1 VLNIHPGRRR
11 RVLTIALSAIV
22 VAGAAAPALAQ
33 ATAQI
38 PLQFDFQTP
47 GARSMGMGG
56 AFIGAADDASAAFTN
71 PAGLAFLTAA
81 GKRELTAEGRFSSI
95 ETPFLS
101 GGRISGSVTGKGIDT
116 VPNPIYGSDTD
127 REARPGFVSLLVPVK
142 GVVITVYRQE
152 MVGLENTFF
161 SDGVFERFTFAG
173 ITDDNNRE
181 IPLGGTRRI
190 QISSYGGSL
199 GYKFNDRV
207 AVGAGLAVNHFTLQ
221 SDFAR
226 FGFASSI
233 FGPVNRDIQSA
244 TATQTGDDIGI
255 SANAGLLVKVS
266 DRVQLAGTVRR
277 GARFE
282 FSQRD
287 RVFDAGLDLTR
298 TGHFKVPDVFGAGL
312 QWRVGDNT
320 RVLVDYD
327 RVQYS
332 QLKHDFIDIQSLS
345 SGRQDQIQVDDAN
358 ELHGGLEYQL
368 LRSGDAKPLAFRAG
382 AWFDPA
388 HAPRYNSTPAHDQL
402 DVLLSAALPGGPN
415 LVHYTFGAGVLLMNS
430 VELNGAADLSKR
442 TTAATVSIVLRF

>member
-1 VLNIHPGRRR
+1 M
-11 RVLTIALSAIV
+11 LSACLRRWQRSLAIV
-22 VAGAAAPALAQ
+22 AAVVVVGAARPALAQ
-33 ATAQI
+33 STAQI

-81 GKRELTAEGRFSSI
+81 GKRELTAEGRFTSI

-101 GGRISGSVTGKGIDT
+101 GGRISGAITGKGIDT
-116 VPNPIYGSDTD
+116 VPNPVYGSDTD
-127 REARPGFVSLLVPVK
+127 REGRPGFVSLLVPV
-142 GVVITVYRQE
+142 GPVVVTAYRQE

-181 IPLGGTRRI
+181 IPLGGTRAI
-190 QISSYGGSL
+190 HISSYGGSV
-199 GYKFNDRV
+199 GYKVTEQV
-207 AVGAGLAVNHFTLQ
+207 AVGVGLAVNHFTLQ

-244 TATQTGDDIGI
+244 TATQVGDDVGV
-255 SANAGLLVKVS
+255 SANVGVLVKLN
-266 DRVQLAGTVRR
+266 DRVQIAGTARR

-287 RVFDAGLDLTR
+287 RVPDAGLDLTR
-298 TGHFKVPDVFGAGL
+298 TGRFKVPDVFGAGL
-312 QWRVGDNT
+312 QWRAGENL

-345 SGRQDQIQVDDAN
+345 SGRQDQIRVDDGN
-358 ELHGGLEYQL
+358 EVHGGVEYQL

-388 HAPRYNSTPAHDQL
+388 HAPKYISTPAHDEL
-402 DVLLSAALPGGPN
+402 DVLLGAALPGGSN
-415 LVHYTFGAGVLLMNS
+415 LVHYAFGAGVLLINS
-430 VELNGAADLSKR
+430 VELNGAADLSSR
-442 TTAATVSIVLRF
+442 TTSVTASVVVRF

>member
-1 VLNIHPGRRR
+1 
-11 RVLTIALSAIV
+11 
-22 VAGAAAPALAQ
+22 
-33 ATAQI
+33 
-38 PLQFDFQTP
+38 
-47 GARSMGMGG
+47 MGMGG

-81 GKRELTAEGRFSSI
+81 GKREFTAEGRFSSV

-101 GGRISGSVTGKGIDT
+101 GGRISGAVTGNGIDT
-116 VPNPIYGSDTD
+116 VPNPIYGTDTD
-127 REARPGFVSLLVPVK
+127 REARPGFLSFLVPV
-142 GVVITVYRQE
+142 GPVVITGYRHE
-152 MVGLENTFF
+152 MVSLENTFF

-199 GYKFNDRV
+199 GYKVSEQV
-207 AVGAGLAVNHFTLQ
+207 AVGVGLAVNHFTLQ

-244 TATQTGDDIGI
+244 TATQTGDDLGL
-255 SANAGLLVKVS
+255 SANAGLLIKVNE
-266 DRVQLAGTVRR
+266 RVQVAGTVRR

-282 FSQRD
+282 FTQRD

-298 TGHFKVPDVFGAGL
+298 TGHFKVPDVWGAGL
-312 QWRVGDNT
+312 QWRVGENT

-327 RVQYS
+327 RVQYG

-345 SGRQDQIQVDDAN
+345 SGRQDQIELDDAN
-358 ELHGGLEYQL
+358 EVHGGIEYQW
-368 LRSGDAKPLAFRAG
+368 LRSGDAKPLAFRGG

-388 HAPRYNSTPAHDQL
+388 HAPRYISTPAHDQL
-402 DVLLSAALPGGPN
+402 DVLLSAALPGGAD
-415 LVHYTFGAGVLLMNS
+415 LVHYAFGAGVLLMNS
-430 VELNGAADLSKR
+430 LELNGAADVSKR
-442 TTAATVSIVLRF
+442 TTSATASVVLRF

>member
-1 VLNIHPGRRR
+1 
-11 RVLTIALSAIV
+11 
-22 VAGAAAPALAQ
+22 
-33 ATAQI
+33 
-38 PLQFDFQTP
+38 
-47 GARSMGMGG
+47 MGMGG

-95 ETPFLS
+95 ETPFLA
-101 GGRISGSVTGKGIDT
+101 GGRISGAVTGKGIDT

-127 REARPGFVSLLVPVK
+127 REGRPGFVSLLVPIK
-142 GVVITVYRQE
+142 QVVITVYRQE

-181 IPLGGTRRI
+181 IPLGGTRAI
-190 QISSYGGSL
+190 HISSYGGSV
-199 GYKFNDRV
+199 GYKLTEQV
-207 AVGAGLAVNHFTLQ
+207 AVGVGLAVNHFTLQ

-244 TATQTGDDIGI
+244 TATQTGDDVGV
-255 SANAGLLVKVS
+255 SANAGVLAKLN
-266 DRVQLAGTVRR
+266 DRVQIAGTARR

-287 RVFDAGLDLTR
+287 RVPDAGLDLTR
-298 TGHFKVPDVFGAGL
+298 SGHFKVPDVFGAGL
-312 QWRVGDNT
+312 QWRAGENL

-345 SGRQDQIQVDDAN
+345 SGRQDQIQLDDAN
-358 ELHGGLEYQL
+358 EVHGGIEYQL

-388 HAPRYNSTPAHDQL
+388 HAPRYISTPAHDQL

-415 LVHYTFGAGVLLMNS
+415 LVHYAFGAGVLLMNS
-430 VELNGAADLSKR
+430 IELNGAADVSKR
-442 TTAATVSIVLRF
+442 TTSVTASVVVRF